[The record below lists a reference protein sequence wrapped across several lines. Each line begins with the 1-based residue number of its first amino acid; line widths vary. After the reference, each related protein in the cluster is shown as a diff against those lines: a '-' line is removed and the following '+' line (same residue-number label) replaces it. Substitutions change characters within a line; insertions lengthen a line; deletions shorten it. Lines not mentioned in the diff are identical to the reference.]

1 MFNFFFSNSEGT
13 GMGQVSSGR
22 PWDLDWVMGAP
33 RNPKYIKDR
42 KIMGEK
48 KTPGSTPEKTLL
60 ALKRNID
67 PLLMKKMTNWWL

>member
-1 MFNFFFSNSEGT
+1 
-13 GMGQVSSGR
+13 
-22 PWDLDWVMGAP
+22 MGAP

-48 KTPGSTPEKTLL
+48 KKPGSTPEKTLL

-67 PLLMKKMTNWWL
+67 PLLMKKMANR